1 MSIFRKIDLQEVQ
14 KNPAVKSL
22 FLVWLVLSIITT
34 LAFYYEIRSLHHIDV
49 PTHIGAGMVITAFI
63 YSAVKVKN
71 GKQALALA
79 FIPFLLWELIEIG
92 IAGSAQDGSFF
103 FRLFDETFRNRIQ
116 DLAMDVLGFFVFMI
130 MTGRR
135 F

>member
-71 GKQALALA
+71 GRQALALA
-79 FIPFLLWELIEIG
+79 FIPFLLWEFIEIG
-92 IAGSAQDGSFF
+92 IAGNVQDGGFL
-103 FRLFDETFRNRIQ
+103 FRIFDETFRNRIQ